1 MVAVLLLAVG
11 CAMPQPAHRI
21 FLNGRIYTF
30 GDPPFARA
38 IAVDRNGRIVGIDD
52 VRGLIGPKTDVV
64 DLDGAV
70 VIPGL
75 ADAHAHLESFGR
87 TFFTADLVGCRSYEE
102 MIERVVAWARAHP
115 DREWIIGRGWNQEL
129 WPDEKMPV
137 HDLLSRRIPDR
148 PVWLRRID
156 GHAALANAE
165 AMRRAGV
172 TRETP
177 APPGGE
183 ILRGPAGEPTGVFV
197 DAAMSLVEVHIP
209 QPSRAEIAQHLL
221 EAQRRCFEVGLTMV
235 HDAGMDLQ
243 IWSVLRELR
252 AQGRWKLRVYAML
265 TGPASFLMEELR
277 GRAPE
282 LDPVLT
288 LRAVKVYLDGAL
300 GSRGAWLLE
309 PYSDRPDT
317 SGLNLLPEEQFRAI
331 VRAAA
336 ERGWQVAVHAIG
348 DRANRLALDVFH
360 GVSPEARMRVEHAQV
375 VALEDLPRF
384 AQQGVIASIQP
395 THATSDM
402 NMAEERVG
410 PRRIRG
416 AYAWRSLLD
425 SGAVMAAGSDFPV
438 ESHNPL
444 WGVYAAVT
452 RQDHEGNPPGGWY
465 PEQRMTVEEAFRAFT
480 IGAAYAAFREHDLG
494 RLMPGY
500 FADFTAYDVD
510 VLRCEPRE
518 WLQVRPRMVAIGG
531 ELVYRR

>member
-1 MVAVLLLAVG
+1 
-11 CAMPQPAHRI
+11 
-21 FLNGRIYTF
+21 
-30 GDPPFARA
+30 
-38 IAVDRNGRIVGIDD
+38 
-52 VRGLIGPKTDVV
+52 
-64 DLDGAV
+64 
-70 VIPGL
+70 
-75 ADAHAHLESFGR
+75 
-87 TFFTADLVGCRSYEE
+87 
-102 MIERVVAWARAHP
+102 
-115 DREWIIGRGWNQEL
+115 
-129 WPDEKMPV
+129 
-137 HDLLSRRIPDR
+137 
-148 PVWLRRID
+148 
-156 GHAALANAE
+156 
-165 AMRRAGV
+165 
-172 TRETP
+172 
-177 APPGGE
+177 
-183 ILRGPAGEPTGVFV
+183 
-197 DAAMSLVEVHIP
+197 
-209 QPSRAEIAQHLL
+209 
-221 EAQRRCFEVGLTMV
+221 MV

-265 TGPASFLMEELR
+265 TGAASFLMEELR

-317 SGLNLLPEEQFRAI
+317 SGLNLLAEEQFRAI

-375 VALEDLPRF
+375 VVLEDLPRF

-425 SGAVMAAGSDFPV
+425 SGAVVAAGSDFPV

-465 PEQRMTVEEAFRAFT
+465 PEQRMTVEEALRAFT

-500 FADFTAYDVD
+500 FADFTAYDID

-531 ELVYRR
+531 EVVYRR